1 VDGDDPQE
9 AEARLRADVR
19 LRVAGAEA

>member
-9 AEARLRADVR
+9 AEARSRADVR